1 MYYEK
6 PEIDI
11 IMFTESEIIT
21 GSLPFENLEEDP
33 INGGDDIE
41 YDTDANGV

>member
-11 IMFTESEIIT
+11 LMFMESEIIT
-21 GSLPFENLEEDP
+21 GSLPLEKDP

-41 YDTDANGV
+41 YDTDADGV

>member
-11 IMFTESEIIT
+11 LMFMENGIIT
-21 GSLPFENLEEDP
+21 GSLPLEKDP
-33 INGGDDIE
+33 ISDGDDIE
-41 YDTDANGV
+41 YDTDANGI

>member
-11 IMFTESEIIT
+11 LMFMESGIIT
-21 GSLPFENLEEDP
+21 GSLPLENDP
-33 INGGDDIE
+33 FGGDDGDID
-41 YDTDANGV
+41 YDADGV